1 MMFYIIMPIPKVIF
15 QTSPETQDSYVI
27 DIIKTKCPGWE
38 YKHFTDRTII
48 QFFIENPLDEFP
60 FILNVFQ
67 RLKFGAHKADLFRYY
82 YLYIYGGVFM
92 DSDAIMEVDITDII
106 KAYEFFSVKS
116 YIEGT
121 VFQGFIGC
129 SPKSPIMH
137 EALKDAYSI
146 DIENLTNNYHLLTA
160 NMYSIIQNG
169 NFDFEYKLYMEL
181 ESDGEK
187 AITVN
192 DNGEPI
198 LTHYWRDKVIPGK
211 PKVETGGLPTYPVF
225 NITLSL

>member
-1 MMFYIIMPIPKVIF
+1 MPIPKVIF
-15 QTSPETQDSYVI
+15 QTSPNSQDQYVI
-27 DIIKTKCPGWE
+27 EIIKTKCPGWE
-38 YKHFTDRTII
+38 YKHFTDRSII

-60 FILNVFQ
+60 FILNLFQ

-82 YLYIYGGVFM
+82 YLYIHGGVFM
-92 DSDAIMEVDITDII
+92 DSDAIMEVDITEIVND
-106 KAYEFFSVKS
+106 YEFFSVKS

-129 SPKSPIMH
+129 SPKNPIIY
-137 EALKDAYSI
+137 EALKDAYMI
-146 DIENLTNNYHLLTA
+146 DVENLTNYYHLLTA
-160 NMYSIIQNG
+160 NMYTIIQDG
-169 NFDFEYKLYMEL
+169 NFDFEYKLYKEL

-211 PKVETGGLPTYPVF
+211 PKEQTDGLPTYPVF
-225 NITLSL
+225 NIKINM

>member
-1 MMFYIIMPIPKVIF
+1 MLFYIIMPIPKVIF
-15 QTSPETQDSYVI
+15 QTSPNSQDQYVI
-27 DIIKTKCPGWE
+27 DIINKRCPGWE
-38 YKHFTDRTII
+38 YKHFTDRSII

-60 FILNVFQ
+60 FILNLFQ

-82 YLYIYGGVFM
+82 YLYIHGGVFM
-92 DSDAIMEVDITDII
+92 DSDAIMEVDITEIVND
-106 KAYEFFSVKS
+106 YEFFSVKS

-129 SPKSPIMH
+129 SPKNPIIY
-137 EALKDAYSI
+137 EALKDAYMI
-146 DIENLTNNYHLLTA
+146 DVENLTNYYHLLTA
-160 NMYSIIQNG
+160 NMYTIIQDG
-169 NFDFEYKLYMEL
+169 NFDFEYKLYKEL

-211 PKVETGGLPTYPVF
+211 PKEQPDGLPTYPVF
-225 NITLSL
+225 NIKINM